1 MKIKTVDLKGKAYA
15 PVGERIK
22 ALHEE
27 HQACKIKTSYE
38 FKEGWVIFRAVLTP
52 DIIAEPTRY
61 FTGHSFG
68 KVDKEK
74 ALEKLETVAIG
85 RALAIGGFAPDGTI
99 ASAEEMQKF
108 NDSKDGDF

>member
-1 MKIKTVDLKGKAYA
+1 MEIKTVKLQGKDYA
-15 PVGERIK
+15 PVGERLK
-22 ALHEE
+22 ALHD
-27 HQACKIKTSYE
+27 AALDPTIKTSYE
-38 FKEGWVIFRAVLTP
+38 FKEGWAIFKATYYP
-52 DIIAEPTRY
+52 DASNPDKF

-85 RALAIGGFAPDGTI
+85 RALAIGGFAADGTI

-108 NDSKDGDF
+108 NEN